1 MPVASEALLTVTLP
15 EVLGAGAAPL
25 PSETRRIAGG
35 APLIPGL
42 HDAITTGTTV
52 TTTNNAFQCT
62 ESLRKTTT
70 TFALLRILSQIF
82 PSPRVAAIAV
92 PQMAGVAARGAAS
105 GRKVF
110 LLTTMDAPHH
120 NDSGETSPDRDAVT
134 HDN

>member
-1 MPVASEALLTVTLP
+1 MPVASEALLTDTLP
-15 EVLGAGAAPL
+15 EVLGAEAAPL

-52 TTTNNAFQCT
+52 ITTSNAFQCT

-70 TFALLRILSQIF
+70 TFALLRILSQIV
-82 PSPRVAAIAV
+82 PPPRVDAIAV

-105 GRKVF
+105 DRKVF
-110 LLTTMDAPHH
+110 LLITMDAPRH
-120 NDSGETSPDRDAVT
+120 NDSGVPSPNRDAVT
-134 HDN
+134 DDN